1 MKIAVVGTGN
11 VGGTLGRRW
20 AGNGHQVVFCS
31 RTPDGDRVKALV
43 DASGPNASAAGISE
57 GVATADVV
65 VLATPWPATL
75 ASIEAAGNLGGRVV
89 VDCTNPLKPDL
100 SGLAVEE
107 GTSGAEQVAA
117 RAKGGRVVKAFNTI
131 SSLTMADPLFGR
143 ERADLL
149 LCGDDEDAK
158 RTVAQLAQELG
169 FEVVDAG
176 PLRAARYL
184 EYLAML
190 WVHMAYKQNWGPNF
204 IFKTVRR

>member
-31 RTPDGDRVKALV
+31 RTPDSDRVKALV
-43 DASGPNASAAGISE
+43 DAAGPNARAAGINE
-57 GVATADVV
+57 GVAASDVV
-65 VLATPWPATL
+65 VFATPWPGTL
-75 ASIEAAGNLGGRVV
+75 DLVGAAGSLQGKVV
-89 VDCTNPLKPDL
+89 VDCTNPLRPDL
-100 SGLAVEE
+100 SGLSID
-107 GTSGAEQVAA
+107 GDTSGAEQIAQ
-117 RAKGGRVVKAFNTI
+117 RAKGAAVVKAFNTI
-131 SSLTMADPLFGR
+131 SSLTMADPLFGS
-143 ERADLL
+143 ERADLF
-149 LCGDDEDAK
+149 LCGDDAGAK
-158 RTVAQLAQELG
+158 RTVAQLGQELG
-169 FEVVDAG
+169 FEPVDAG